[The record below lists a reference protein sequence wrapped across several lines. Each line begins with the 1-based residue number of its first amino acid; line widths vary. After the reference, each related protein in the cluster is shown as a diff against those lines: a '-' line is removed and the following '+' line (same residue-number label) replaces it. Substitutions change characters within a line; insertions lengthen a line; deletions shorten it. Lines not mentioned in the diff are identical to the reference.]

1 MKYIFKGK
9 VDISDILI
17 VDIIIDEKVICF
29 VDSFFNKRGEN
40 VFLVLENVKKLRR
53 NLSLIIVGKV
63 IIEQDVFEKIQ
74 VYNEKIENLL
84 KDKGKGR
91 GKGKENNKL
100 VEYQKLGLLN
110 I

>member
-29 VDSFFNKRGEN
+29 VDSFFNKRGGN

-84 KDKGKGR
+84 KGK